1 MATSENTMT
10 NVPNWSRPGLG
21 GRGRSFYPKQ
31 LPRDKLKPL
40 ATSPSTFLSSN
51 RKMDSATLIASART
65 ADRQTIVQMI
75 EEARKRIV
83 QQEKDITFLT
93 TQHKDVLKSLHE
105 EIGRLKAENKGEPVT
120 ETQSRVYT

>member
-1 MATSENTMT
+1 
-10 NVPNWSRPGLG
+10 
-21 GRGRSFYPKQ
+21 
-31 LPRDKLKPL
+31 
-40 ATSPSTFLSSN
+40 
-51 RKMDSATLIASART
+51 MDSATLIASART